1 MMLTFAF
8 HAAQKSTTPKSQ
20 PATEEG
26 EESGRDKGEPGA
38 EPEDGEPITDFHRL
52 LLLRLLRPDR
62 FPIAMAAYVSDNLAL
77 DLSQEAELSLD
88 QLSDALN
95 FGMGGVLVLLPS
107 DNDSQRLSKMV
118 MSTPPGECIKK
129 LAEVCQNLNLT
140 STFWCTCTV

>member
-1 MMLTFAF
+1 
-8 HAAQKSTTPKSQ
+8 
-20 PATEEG
+20 
-26 EESGRDKGEPGA
+26 
-38 EPEDGEPITDFHRL
+38 
-52 LLLRLLRPDR
+52 
-62 FPIAMAAYVSDNLAL
+62 MAAYVSDNLAL

-140 STFWCTCTV
+140 STFWCKYTV